1 MSVVILCIAHEGLSQ
16 GALWSRWL
24 SGASRPLHMR
34 VFCPRDAVLPE
45 GAKRLPIWFATSWA
59 SPQLVYVLQ
68 ECYKSIL
75 AEFDN
80 LKMIYLISGKDIPVC
95 SPETL
100 LELPSTSRI
109 AFTRSGNGLH
119 QNRKDKILEVR
130 TKQLKSYGLTAQP
143 CHSATQ
149 WIHLTKEHA
158 RLIAE
163 FPLWR
168 MQLLHSKLV
177 HTYQHYGKN
186 MPVADEYWPW
196 TILLQCGVTARDVID
211 EISTQQDRS
220 EPYDA
225 SPIEW
230 TSLDQKQKTFRCYED
245 SLARHDDS
253 SLADILKG
261 LVGSG
266 TLFYRKVSS
275 AVDSYEIENLLFD
288 KL

>member
-1 MSVVILCIAHEGLSQ
+1 
-16 GALWSRWL
+16 
-24 SGASRPLHMR
+24 MR
-34 VFCPRDAVLPE
+34 VFCPREAALPE
-45 GAKRLPIWFATSWA
+45 GSKRLPIWFATSWA

-95 SPETL
+95 TAEAL
-100 LELPSTSRI
+100 LELPCKSRI

-119 QNRKDKILEVR
+119 QNRKDKILQVR
-130 TKQLKSYGLTAQP
+130 TKQLKSFGLAVQP
-143 CHSATQ
+143 CHLATQ
-149 WIHLTKEHA
+149 WVHLTAEHA
-158 RLIAE
+158 RMIAE
-163 FPLWR
+163 FPMWR

-177 HTYQHYGKN
+177 HTYQHYGKA

-196 TILLQCGVTARDVID
+196 TMLLQCGVTARDVID
-211 EISTQQDRS
+211 EISTQQDRA
-220 EPYDA
+220 EPGDP

-230 TSLDQKQKTFRCYED
+230 QSLHEKQKTFRCFEANIACY
-245 SLARHDDS
+245 DDS

-261 LVGSG
+261 LEGA
-266 TLFYRKVSS
+266 LFYRKVSS
-275 AVDSYEIENLLFD
+275 AVDSYEIEKLLFH